1 MAGSYL
7 GHGAKYWADRYFEQK
22 TQTRLPDDS
31 ADLSWREK
39 YLALEKECSHY
50 QATLSE
56 MRVEI
61 EYLRHQQSTNIT
73 VDPEL
78 QRKVEKWQLGY
89 THLTA
94 ALKEKEKQCSALS
107 AEKQRLDHTLHT
119 VLNERVLYQ
128 GKTAEQ
134 WAELYFSEQLTAQKN
149 QAALRD
155 KNVELSTALA
165 DYHKFNEVDGHDA
178 IYWHHEYKSL
188 QDKSVSKKFSWFL
201 NSSGR
206 VSDAAFFLIL
216 LFVVSSMMLLSVF
229 SGNAFPN
236 RSSWHT
242 SSSVSSVN
250 VPTPEVTPKS
260 GILTQHFSK
269 RDERSPL
276 MLTAPDDRS
285 YYLCLCKNNR
295 IISSYYIRPGEMFSV
310 HVPVGSYSIYYAYS
324 SATATWLGEQYL
336 WGTHTVYYKFL
347 DNFAFYA
354 DRGQNINFTRIDSY
368 HVRPV
373 LKTAW
378 AELH

>member
-22 TQTRLPDDS
+22 AQAQPPDDS
-31 ADLSWREK
+31 ADLSWQKK
-39 YLALEKECSHY
+39 YLTLEKECSHY

-61 EYLRHQQSTNIT
+61 EYLRNQKIPT
-73 VDPEL
+73 DAEL
-78 QRKVEKWQLGY
+78 RSEAMQWKNSYWKLYDTLQ
-89 THLTA
+89 
-94 ALKEKEKQCSALS
+94 KKEKQCDTLS
-107 AEKQRLDHTLHT
+107 TEKQRLDHTLHT
-119 VLNERVLYQ
+119 VFNEKVLYQ

-134 WAELYFSEQLTAQKN
+134 WAELYFSEQLAAQKA

-165 DYHKFNEVDGHDA
+165 DYRKFNEVDGHDA
-178 IYWHHEYKSL
+178 IYWHHEYKLL
-188 QDKSVSKKFSWFL
+188 QDKSVSKKSSWFL
-201 NSSGR
+201 NSSAR
-206 VSDAAFFLIL
+206 VSDVAFFLIL
-216 LFVVSSMMLLSVF
+216 LFVVFSMLLLSVF

-242 SSSVSSVN
+242 SSSVSSAN
-250 VPTPEVTPKS
+250 TPTPEATPKS
-260 GILTQHFSK
+260 GVLTQHFSK
-269 RDERSPL
+269 HDERSPL
-276 MLTAPDDRS
+276 MLSAPDDRS

-347 DNFAFYA
+347 DSFDFYA
-354 DRGQNINFTRIDSY
+354 NRGQNINFTRIDSY
-368 HVRPV
+368 HVQPI

-378 AELH
+378 EGLH